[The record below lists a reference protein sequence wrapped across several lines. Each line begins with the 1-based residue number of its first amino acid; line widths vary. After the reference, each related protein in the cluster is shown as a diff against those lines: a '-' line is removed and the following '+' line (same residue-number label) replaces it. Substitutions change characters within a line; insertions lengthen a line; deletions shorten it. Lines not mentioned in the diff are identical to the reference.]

1 MRKGPL
7 LSPTYKVGHKL
18 SSIFIGFA
26 HFFFRRLLVRK
37 VLILPLY
44 IQWLL
49 SVVNYSSGLIELK
62 SLKDLKDNSVS
73 H

>member
-1 MRKGPL
+1 M
-7 LSPTYKVGHKL
+7 LSPTYKIGRKL

-26 HFFFRRLLVRK
+26 HFFFRTLLVRK
-37 VLILPLY
+37 LLILLLY

-62 SLKDLKDNSVS
+62 SLKHLKDSSVS